1 MVEMLATTVP
11 WQADRHCWEEIADES
26 LRKVYA
32 AYERPLGI
40 GARPAIL
47 AIDLYNLVFEGGPQ
61 APEDLCEQFPS
72 SCGRYA
78 HEALGP
84 IRSVLARAR
93 AVGIPVV
100 HVTASRSK
108 TLAATNRKG
117 QDDRDRSAAYEFH
130 PSCVPLPGEAII
142 EKERAS
148 AFYGTQAVSE
158 LVQQGIDTL
167 IVIGETTS
175 GCVRASVVDAYSNG
189 FHVAVVEDAVFDR
202 SWLNHCVNLWDM
214 HHKYADVLSS
224 RTLLE
229 LLPGR

>member
-1 MVEMLATTVP
+1 M
-11 WQADRHCWEEIADES
+11 
-26 LRKVYA
+26 RKIYA

-47 AIDLYNLVFEGGPQ
+47 AIDLYNLVFEGGPH

-72 SCGRYA
+72 TCGSYA

-84 IRSVLARAR
+84 ISRVLAHAR

-100 HVTASRSK
+100 HITASRAK
-108 TLAATNRKG
+108 TLAATNRKA
-117 QDDRDRSAAYEFH
+117 QDGSGAYEFH
-130 PSCVPLPGEAII
+130 PSCAPWPGEAII

-148 AFYGTQAVSE
+148 AFYGTQAVAE
-158 LVQQGIDTL
+158 LIQQSIDTL

-202 SWLNHCVNLWDM
+202 SWLNHCVNLFDM

-229 LLPGR
+229 LLARH

>member
-1 MVEMLATTVP
+1 MVEMLTSTVP
-11 WQADRHCWEEIADES
+11 WQTDRHCWEDIADES
-26 LRKVYA
+26 MRKTYA

-47 AIDLYNLVFEGGPQ
+47 AIDLYNLVFEGGPHP
-61 APEDLCEQFPS
+61 PEDLCERFPS
-72 SCGRYA
+72 TCGRYA

-84 IRSVLARAR
+84 INQVLAHAR
-93 AVGIPVV
+93 ALGMPVV

-108 TLAATNRKG
+108 TLAATNRQG
-117 QDDRDRSAAYEFH
+117 QDGGSYEFH
-130 PSCVPLPGEAII
+130 PFCAPIPGEAII

-148 AFYGTQAVSE
+148 AFYGTQIVAE
-158 LVQQGIDTL
+158 LVQQGIDTV

-202 SWLNHCVNLWDM
+202 SWLNHCVNLFDM

-224 RTLLE
+224 RTLLQ
-229 LLPGR
+229 LLARQ